1 MVSELGQCREMLVHV
16 RNNTKQA
23 TQDLK
28 NCAWQM
34 SELRSGATDQSGAVT
49 TQAGSML
56 YLVSE
61 VKTSWQAVLE
71 ALGKSVTAIQDSI
84 EKGVHP
90 ERTHKRKLEIAHEE
104 EEKEKRERSMLFPV
118 IHPYTEERMYLNQEQ
133 KNQFFLDLQKVGPEE
148 FGKGGAVGTGTATGS
163 EPSIGGKGGY
173 CMWSPVKVT
182 LRLRTFQWE
191 YSHLVF
197 HLWHQQLYQC
207 LVIMDLLLG
216 SDLLCPLRFAF
227 DPIPV
232 EKGVLC
238 GITESR
244 LGV

>member
-1 MVSELGQCREMLVHV
+1 
-16 RNNTKQA
+16 
-23 TQDLK
+23 
-28 NCAWQM
+28 M

-61 VKTSWQAVLE
+61 DLKTSCQAMLE

-90 ERTHKRKLEIAHEE
+90 ERSHKRKLEIAHEE

-118 IHPYTEERMYLNQEQ
+118 IHPYTGERMYLNQEQ

-173 CMWSPVKVT
+173 VVAG
-182 LRLRTFQWE
+182 
-191 YSHLVF
+191 
-197 HLWHQQLYQC
+197 LWHQQLCQC

-216 SDLLCPLRFAF
+216 SDLEDRMRSDFW
-227 DPIPV
+227 
-232 EKGVLC
+232 
-238 GITESR
+238 
-244 LGV
+244 